1 MVDTPKHLE
10 QIEPREQDHSHAT
23 IAPKLSKQEGTLDWN
38 MDAREI
44 DRRVRGLQPWPGATL
59 PTSRGRVKGLKGH
72 LDRDRYVPDLVPPP
86 GNKPAPPAHALPHAL

>member
-23 IAPKLSKQEGTLDWN
+23 IAPKLSKPEGTLDWN

-59 PTSRGRVKGLKGH
+59 PTSRGRAKALKRH
-72 LDRDRYVPDLVPPP
+72 LDGDRYVPDVVPLPVT
-86 GNKPAPPAHALPHAL
+86 KPATAEQELVSA